1 MAVYSLTFRIHQDA
15 SAPQRYASTIEA
27 IKNVC
32 HGEYWDEPT
41 SFFLFENPS
50 TAAAIANYI
59 NENSAFDPSKD
70 ILLVT
75 NLSVKQYAPL
85 GKIKDPQLLARLMA
99 KR

>member
-1 MAVYSLTFRIHQDA
+1 MYCITFRIHQDA
-15 SAPQRYASTIEA
+15 GAPQRYASTIEA
-27 IKNVC
+27 IKSVC

-50 TAAAIANYI
+50 TSAAIANYV
-59 NENSAFDPSKD
+59 NKNSSFDPSKD

-75 NLSVKQYAPL
+75 NLSLKQYAPL
-85 GKIKDPQLLARLMA
+85 GKIKNPQLLARLMA